1 MVYFTYLM
9 ISLGPLDYSEARN
22 FVATPH
28 QGIAL
33 GLLAVVGLFHAAL
46 GVQMI
51 IEDYIPLASGRLVLV
66 TIARG
71 VFAIAAMASLVSV
84 GMIAGLI

>member
-1 MVYFTYLM
+1 
-9 ISLGPLDYSEARN
+9 
-22 FVATPH
+22 
-28 QGIAL
+28 
-33 GLLAVVGLFHAAL
+33 
-46 GVQMI
+46 MI
-51 IEDYIPLASGRLVLV
+51 IEDYIPLTRGRLVLV